1 MMYTGRRN
9 TGEPRLQRDG
19 VTFEGA
25 VDAVASAACG
35 DVQKM
40 FGQHLRLGPKIP
52 SCLRIED
59 QNGCG
64 GVLSKLIW
72 TGVVLRSQSL
82 KSPARQFPI
91 YSVGATPSPLAA
103 MQAFVLADVDAF
115 GDLAGPNGEA
125 ALGKT
130 WAKADYPFAWLRACP
145 DLRFACCQR
154 HQPMVDARCHS
165 GIVL

>member
-1 MMYTGRRN
+1 MYTGRRDIR
-9 TGEPRLQRDG
+9 EPRLQCDG
-19 VTFEGA
+19 VTFQGA
-25 VDAVASAACG
+25 VDAVTSAAG
-35 DVQKM
+35 RDVQKM

-52 SCLRIED
+52 GCLRIED
-59 QNGCG
+59 QNGGG
-64 GVLSKLIW
+64 GVLSELIW

-91 YSVGATPSPLAA
+91 YGVGATPAPLAA

-130 WAKADYPFAWLRACP
+130 WAKADYPFAWLRACS

-154 HQPMVDARCHS
+154 HQPMIDARCHP